1 VDSILKRVAG
11 FLRWL
16 LASEQLPEAA
26 PPNERGRS
34 VTAWL
39 LASDAIDA
47 TPTDGSRR
55 RRPLAILSSVL
66 APETLPQQDAPAR
79 DEASRTGFLR
89 RLLASETLPER
100 AAPAGHAAPRTGF
113 LKGLLSPQEL
123 PRVETAPRPRGRGF
137 MRWVLSRD
145 EL

>member
-16 LASEQLPEAA
+16 SASEQLPDTA
-26 PPNERGRS
+26 PPRAPERS

-47 TPTDGSRR
+47 APTDGPHR
-55 RRPLAILSSVL
+55 RRPPGFLSALL
-66 APETLPQQDAPAR
+66 APETLPQRDTPAR
-79 DEASRTGFLR
+79 DD
-89 RLLASETLPER
+89 
-100 AAPAGHAAPRTGF
+100 AARTGF
-113 LKGLLSPQEL
+113 LKELLSPQEL
-123 PRVETAPRPRGRGF
+123 PRVQPLPRPQGRGF
-137 MRWVLSRD
+137 IRWLLSRD